1 MTVPGQ
7 PMAVNENE
15 WFQIEPPST
24 AAAGV
29 LDPVRWRRLNK
40 LLSTTGHLPRE
51 GTIDLFCRDHRIP
64 RQTVESALATYRHL
78 GPDSWQ

>member
-40 LLSTTGHLPRE
+40 LLSTTGHLPPR
-51 GTIDLFCRDHRIP
+51 GDHRPVLQRSSDSAPDGRERTRNVSPAWP
-64 RQTVESALATYRHL
+64 R
-78 GPDSWQ
+78 